1 MSCLAFCT
9 CPATDCEFHPKHH
22 ADGCTPCIKK
32 NLEHHEIPACFW
44 FKIDENADNSS
55 DYSFHKFANKVVEVE
70 GVIADDD

>member
-1 MSCLAFCT
+1 
-9 CPATDCEFHPKHH
+9 
-22 ADGCTPCIKK
+22 
-32 NLEHHEIPACFW
+32 LEHHEIPACFW